1 MGITGEGLGCEP
13 LLVMH
18 QVESILD
25 ADDLIL
31 AVGYAGS

>member
-18 QVESILD
+18 LVERILD
-25 ADDLIL
+25 AGDLIL
-31 AVGYAGS
+31 EVGYAGS